1 MMNTVFTVREGENP
15 SFQIEGT
22 GQETI
27 NAIRKSYPGKSIIL
41 NGFMGSDGFVPVN
54 LKTQNRYSTNPNLIH
69 KI

>member
-1 MMNTVFTVREGENP
+1 MNTVFTIREEENS

-27 NAIRKSYPGKSIIL
+27 NSIRKSYPGKSIIL
-41 NGFMGSDGFVPVN
+41 NGFIGSEGFIPVN
-54 LKTQNRYSTNPNLIH
+54 LKTQNKYSTNPNLIH